1 MISLMF
7 NLNSFGFSF
16 NRKLSTEYISI
27 SIRSLILSM
36 IGIFIPAYILSLG
49 YNLNDI
55 IIYYLIFSVAIF
67 LFTPVATK
75 FVSKAGLKFSIV
87 ASFPLLVIA
96 YLLLYSSEI
105 HKISIY
111 WSLIPTILS
120 FLSFWPAFH
129 TDFASNSN
137 KDNRGHEVGYVQI
150 LSIILASIG
159 PILAAFIILFFG
171 FSVLFITIS
180 ILMLLAI
187 IPLYNIEENYPK
199 HKFNLKDLII
209 KKRALRDYFI
219 FFSEGIDIMSD
230 GVLWPLFIYL
240 MFRDYLVLGYAG
252 SLLSLSLLIPV
263 YIASKY
269 TDSKKRQK
277 LLSIGSLLYS
287 LSWLL
292 RPFAST
298 IRSVYLI
305 SIFSGISGALLYVPY
320 HSIFYN
326 KVTKNNTTEYIVIR
340 EMFMSLGRIFVLT
353 LFYLT
358 GSFIILFIL
367 SAIASFFRGFYK

>member
-1 MISLMF
+1 MD
-7 NLNSFGFSF
+7 NS
-16 NRKLSTEYISI
+16 
-27 SIRSLILSM
+27 
-36 IGIFIPAYILSLG
+36 
-49 YNLNDI
+49 
-55 IIYYLIFSVAIF
+55 V
-67 LFTPVATK
+67 
-75 FVSKAGLKFSIV
+75 
-87 ASFPLLVIA
+87 
-96 YLLLYSSEI
+96 
-105 HKISIY
+105 
-111 WSLIPTILS
+111 
-120 FLSFWPAFH
+120 
-129 TDFASNSN
+129 
-137 KDNRGHEVGYVQI
+137 
-150 LSIILASIG
+150 
-159 PILAAFIILFFG
+159 
-171 FSVLFITIS
+171 
-180 ILMLLAI
+180 
-187 IPLYNIEENYPK
+187 PLYNIEENYPK

-209 KKRALRDYFI
+209 KKRTLRDYFI

-269 TDSKKRQK
+269 SDSNKRHK
-277 LLSIGSLLYS
+277 LLFIGSLAYS

-292 RPFAST
+292 RPFVST